1 MGFEF
6 MQDNRIH
13 VKHVD
18 GRYEQIPVFSL
29 KAGLGKTWEKS
40 RAPIFF
46 WGKSI
51 LNMAI
56 LRAGVGTQRMILST
70 FVCGSNMDLCKE
82 TKK

>member
-29 KAGLGKTWEKS
+29 KAGDLVRFLHPYFWEKKNGNLE
-40 RAPIFF
+40 F
-46 WGKSI
+46 G
-51 LNMAI
+51 
-56 LRAGVGTQRMILST
+56 
-70 FVCGSNMDLCKE
+70 
-82 TKK
+82 